1 MKRIRLLSLILA
13 AMFVF
18 TLTSCSKFDSDYGA
32 SESKAESNIY
42 ENIKAPDIKSDDEVM
57 PTFFDISLYDEENY
71 SEIYLGKKYEYKFI
85 YAGQELELPA
95 KLSDLTKSGWNF
107 TGLESSYNKDTKIGA
122 GKSLKLSMINSYGKI
137 ITVQF
142 YNSSKSLVELEDCKI
157 VKFIVAQNNYL
168 VPESLYGQFF
178 INGVSNESAITD
190 VIEFLG
196 APSHFYAVNNNSYY
210 LDYFLTEKDK
220 RSKIRVYI
228 DVAGDTVTSIE
239 VSKY

>member
-1 MKRIRLLSLILA
+1 M
-13 AMFVF
+13 
-18 TLTSCSKFDSDYGA
+18 
-32 SESKAESNIY
+32 
-42 ENIKAPDIKSDDEVM
+42 
-57 PTFFDISLYDEENY
+57 
-71 SEIYLGKKYEYKFI
+71 
-85 YAGQELELPA
+85 
-95 KLSDLTKSGWNF
+95 
-107 TGLESSYNKDTKIGA
+107 ESSYNKDTKIGA

-168 VPESLYGQFF
+168 IPESLYGQFF

-228 DVAGDTVTSIE
+228 DVASDTVTSLE

>member
-85 YAGQELELPA
+85 YAGSEFELPA
-95 KLSDLTKSGWNF
+95 KLSYMTKSGWNIV
-107 TGLESSYNKDTKIGA
+107 ENSAYHENTKINA
-122 GKSLKLSMINSYGKI
+122 GKSLKVNFVNSYGKQL
-137 ITVQF
+137 VAQF
-142 YNSSKSLVELEDCKI
+142 FNSSKSSVELEDCKI
-157 VKFIVAQNNYL
+157 VKIIIPQNNYL
-168 VPESLYGQFF
+168 VPESPYGQFF
-178 INGVSNESAITD
+178 INGVSNEAAITD

-228 DVAGDTVTSIE
+228 DVASDTVTSLE